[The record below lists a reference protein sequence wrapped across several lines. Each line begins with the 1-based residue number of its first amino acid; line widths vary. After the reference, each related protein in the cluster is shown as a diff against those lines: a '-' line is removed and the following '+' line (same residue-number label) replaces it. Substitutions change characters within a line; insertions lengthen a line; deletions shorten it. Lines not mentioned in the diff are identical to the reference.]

1 MYKLDLPLDTHES
14 FAIERRKNMEKN
26 RQARIFNAKERTIG
40 VDIKELD
47 KQVNEKKE
55 RKNLEQDRSAAFG
68 EEMIRNSKVAE
79 ILQERKEKEAKEI
92 KASLVEYW
100 QENQRPQDR
109 REYDLN
115 DHDSKL
121 KDLPA
126 RVSDSDPR
134 NTVSGMQTF
143 SGEDL
148 EHQKRKGLQHEQ
160 MRDWLSQQMEEKKR
174 LSMEKKKADHLYD
187 MKAIEID
194 ERAQELLKADEI
206 TRRTLNV
213 AIKEYNQALA
223 KEREAHKQQSLIQEI
238 DDNFTEIRNNVSGDI
253 LTENPSVAQSAL
265 GQQRVIPD
273 RWKGMSQS
281 DIDKVRQTQA
291 EQREE
296 KKHIKMEEKRL
307 EEEWDR
313 RRVAEAKAGL
323 VLEAQ
328 EMQARKQLAE
338 EQAEQN
344 KLLAAEQRAKQ
355 DIINQEVYVN
365 TLSDNYFTQ
374 FGTSSR

>member
-1 MYKLDLPLDTHES
+1 MYKLDLPLDTRES
-14 FAIERRKNMEKN
+14 FAIERRKNMERN

-55 RKNLEQDRSAAFG
+55 RKNLEKEHSAAFG

-92 KASLVEYW
+92 NASLVEYW

-148 EHQKRKGLQHEQ
+148 DHQKRKGLQHEQ
-160 MRDWLSQQMEEKKR
+160 MRDWLSQQMEEKRR

-187 MKAIEID
+187 VKAIEID

-281 DIDKVRQTQA
+281 DMDKVRQTQA

-328 EMQARKQLAE
+328 ERQARKQLAE
-338 EQAEQN
+338 EHAEQN